1 MRLRKAI
8 LRPAKLSFETVLNLL
23 GVSMKRLI
31 ALSLVA
37 ASVAVTATPAVAR
50 DGWNAAGAI
59 LGAAGGFALGS
70 VLAAPRPVYGPPPA
84 VYVEE
89 GPACY
94 VKVRRYVDEFGDLV
108 VRRVRICE

>member
-1 MRLRKAI
+1 
-8 LRPAKLSFETVLNLL
+8 
-23 GVSMKRLI
+23 MKRVVS
-31 ALSLVA
+31 LSVVA
-37 ASVAVTATPAVAR
+37 AALACVATPASAR

-70 VLAAPRPVYGPPPA
+70 ALAAPRPVYGPPPA

-89 GPACY
+89 EPACY

-108 VRRVRICE
+108 VRKVRVCQ

>member
-1 MRLRKAI
+1 
-8 LRPAKLSFETVLNLL
+8 
-23 GVSMKRLI
+23 MKRMVV
-31 ALSLVA
+31 LSLVT
-37 ASVAVTATPAVAR
+37 ASLACAGGPASAR

-70 VLAAPRPVYGPPPA
+70 ALANPYARPVYGPPPGP

-108 VRRVRICE
+108 VRKIRVCE